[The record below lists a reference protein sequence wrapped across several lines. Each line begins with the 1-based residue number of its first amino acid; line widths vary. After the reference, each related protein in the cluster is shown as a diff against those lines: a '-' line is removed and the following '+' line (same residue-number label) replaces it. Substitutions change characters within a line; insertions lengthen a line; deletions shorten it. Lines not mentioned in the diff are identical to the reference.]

1 MKIGEWDGIG
11 SSRALIAHQLGELGA
26 QELAAHVSVD
36 VDRGR
41 QRILVATDIGLLDC
55 IWSVNGA
62 QPDATWSLRG
72 GLVRWP
78 SVRGLRLQTDA
89 EWDPATRRTRSLWRL
104 VAEDPRIELTA
115 TQIEATD
122 HTVGPLLAFARACL
136 ERAGQ

>member
-55 IWSVNGA
+55 IWSVNGTE
-62 QPDATWSLRG
+62 PDATWSLRG

-78 SVRGLRLQTDA
+78 SVRGLRLQTDGD
-89 EWDPATRRTRSLWRL
+89 WDPVNERTRAVWRL
-104 VAEDPRIELTA
+104 VAEDPRIELSA
-115 TQIEATD
+115 TQAD
-122 HTVGPLLAFARACL
+122 AADSSVWPL
-136 ERAGQ
+136 